1 MRIVDVNQIEQFS
14 NVFPELTTK
23 EQLETAMLF
32 SLGLSKKE
40 IASARNVAY
49 RTVEHSLEDIKAR
62 YDLYSLNDMLSIF
75 QVRLSFLALSGCSV
89 KKPQGSSLA
98 AANRYRVE
106 WWYLELLEII

>member
-49 RTVEHSLEDIKAR
+49 RTVEHSLEDIKTR
-62 YDLYSLNDMLSIF
+62 YDLYSLNDVLSIF
-75 QVRLSFLALSGCSV
+75 QIRLSFLALSGCFV
-89 KKPQGSSLA
+89 KKQ
-98 AANRYRVE
+98 
-106 WWYLELLEII
+106 